1 MSHDLAPSAQRRRLV
16 LNGGSVSRFRGF
28 DFSLLPGDVQF
39 EILYTFM
46 LGESES
52 SMTREIFDARV
63 TLNRLLTVRLITKP
77 CAALWKEQA
86 CTVAYKLLY
95 QKRGADRNAQ
105 RPQIGL
111 VDTMAPT
118 VGQLCAL
125 TYGLMEAADK
135 MALMTYTAMAKG
147 NPDAALAGLKVL
159 VELDKTQKLEHG
171 MLQEAQSEAAE

>member
-1 MSHDLAPSAQRRRLV
+1 MSRDMAPSAQRLRLA
-16 LNGGSVSRFRGF
+16 LNGGAVSRFRGF
-28 DFSLLPGDVQF
+28 DFSLLPADVQF
-39 EILYTFM
+39 EILYAFM
-46 LGESES
+46 LGGCAS
-52 SMTREIFDARV
+52 SPTEEIFDARV

-77 CAALWKEQA
+77 CSMLWKEQA

-95 QKRGADRNAQ
+95 QKRGADRNAK

-111 VDTMAPT
+111 VDNVAPT
-118 VGQLCAL
+118 VGQLCTL

-159 VELDKTQKLEHG
+159 VELDKTQKLEHDV
-171 MLQEAQSEAAE
+171 LQEAQGETAE